1 LKWLLRTT
9 EIIGHSRP
17 MHCPTTSSKGKYAK
31 STT

>member
-1 LKWLLRTT
+1 LQWLLRTT

-17 MHCPTTSSKGKYAK
+17 MHCPTTSSKGKYAE